1 VGEVVR
7 AESSTD
13 RRLVLVRV
21 GVVEVWQECVDD
33 IFVCELGVVIVL
45 TRVRSVHWVV
55 KSKRTSETKLS
66 NDGVRRD
73 VEDIH
78 HVVIL
83 VNQVVAMELVVD

>member
-1 VGEVVR
+1 MGEVVR

-13 RRLVLVRV
+13 RRLVLVCI
-21 GVVEVWQECVDD
+21 GIVEVWQECVDD
-33 IFVCELGVVIVL
+33 ILVCELGVVVVL

-66 NDGVRRD
+66 NDGVGRN

-83 VNQVVAMELVVD
+83 VNQVVAMELMMR

>member
-1 VGEVVR
+1 MGEVVR
-7 AESSTD
+7 TEGGAD
-13 RRLVLVRV
+13 RVLVLVRI

-33 IFVCELGVVIVL
+33 ILVRELSVVVVL

-55 KSKRTSETKLS
+55 EPERTSETKLS

-83 VNQVVAMELVVD
+83 VNQVVAMELMMR